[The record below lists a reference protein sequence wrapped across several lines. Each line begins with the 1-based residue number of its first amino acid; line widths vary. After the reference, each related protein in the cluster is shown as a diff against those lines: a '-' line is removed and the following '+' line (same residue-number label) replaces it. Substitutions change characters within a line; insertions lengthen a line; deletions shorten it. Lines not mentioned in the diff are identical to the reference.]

1 MGYTNLIFHILW
13 VSILLTSSIA
23 SIEHV
28 AVIKYSDVQVF
39 TDPLSLTVTRIL
51 PLGAYVIYTAAD
63 RKEFLRISFP
73 FHGHILVTTVYAI
86 SDRLISEAPLWGMM
100 SQLFSAGK
108 GVMGSQTLSLGW
120 VDQWPIGI

>member
-1 MGYTNLIFHILW
+1 MGYTNLIFNILW
-13 VSILLTSSIA
+13 VLLTSSIA

-28 AVIKYSDVQVF
+28 AVIKSSDVQVF
-39 TDPLSLTVTRIL
+39 TDPLSLTVTHIL

-63 RKEFLRISFP
+63 RKDFLRISFP
-73 FHGHILVTTVYAI
+73 FPGHILASTVYVI
-86 SDRLISEAPLWGMM
+86 SDRLVSEAPLWGKM